1 MQKSLADVL
10 QSKSV
15 NILDFKSNSKSNRL
29 AQALLAEA
37 KKHEPN
43 ITKDLRIIASAKDA
57 KMVSLEER
65 FKSPESLSRKL
76 LDTATA
82 FNIPINKI
90 ASKNNDTLR
99 YTFVL
104 GTEKYA
110 IGFAEILSELKQ
122 KGYEV
127 PKQKIWNA
135 WKQADTDNDKGYRGI
150 NITVIS
156 SQKQKFELQFHT
168 VESFRLKTK
177 THGLYEEARS
187 LSVSKQRKSEI
198 KKEQIRLAKKV
209 KRPKGI

>member
-1 MQKSLADVL
+1 M
-10 QSKSV
+10 

-43 ITKDLRIIASAKDA
+43 ITKDLQIIASTKGA
-57 KMVSLEER
+57 KMVNLEER
-65 FKSPESLSRKL
+65 FKSKDSLSRKL

-99 YTFVL
+99 YTFVFE
-104 GTEKYA
+104 TEKYA
-110 IGFAEILSELKQ
+110 IGFAKTLSALKQ

-127 PKQKIWNA
+127 PSRKIWNA
-135 WKQADTDNDKGYRGI
+135 WKQADTDDDKGYRGI
-150 NITVIS
+150 NIMVIS

-168 VESFRLKTK
+168 LESFLLKTK
-177 THGLYEEARS
+177 THGLYKEARS
-187 LSVSKQRKSEI
+187 LNVSKQRKAEI
-198 KKEQIRLAKKV
+198 KQQQIRMAKKV
-209 KRPKGI
+209 KRPQGI